1 MNPFHPSFLPFFI
14 FLSQPFIILFLGDD
28 PDHPVHVSV
37 PGTAKFG
44 ALKKIITLLHDNQE
58 ISQEEIAKIIHLSQP
73 SVAMRIKKLKDRGI
87 IEQVMGVNLNKV
99 GIYIA
104 MAMVRTT
111 NTTKILNIFRDCPFF
126 LNGFVISG
134 EKNLML
140 LFAGEDLASL
150 ESIIDERLRP
160 DEDVQS
166 ADFNIIISSIKDF
179 VMPIKIIERPLN
191 KPPCGVEYKE
201 CQAYHEN
208 RCFGCPATIRY
219 KGVFW

>member
-1 MNPFHPSFLPFFI
+1 MSRKNIEL
-14 FLSQPFIILFLGDD
+14 DEKD
-28 PDHPVHVSV
+28 R
-37 PGTAKFG
+37 
-44 ALKKIITLLHDNQE
+44 KIITLLHDNQD
-58 ISQEEIAKIIHLSQP
+58 ISQDEIAKKVKLSQP
-73 SVAMRIKKLKDRGI
+73 SVAIRIKKLKERGI
-87 IEQVMGVNLNKV
+87 VNQIIGVNLNKV

-104 MAMVRTT
+104 MVKVRTK
-111 NTTKILNIFRDCPFF
+111 NTTKILNMFRQCPFF
-126 LNGFVISG
+126 LNGFIISG

-166 ADFNIIISSIKDF
+166 AEFNIIISSIKDF
-179 VMPIKIIERPLN
+179 IMPLQIIERPL
-191 KPPCGVEYKE
+191 KEPPCGIKYKE

-208 RCFGCPATIRY
+208 RCFGCPATNRY